1 MKYSTKLSDTIH
13 ILIFIALGDDEQLSS
28 TKIAESIKTNP
39 AYVRQLMATLKNAG
53 IVVNTQGHAN
63 AALAKS
69 ADKINM
75 YDIYRA
81 VEGDKPLLHLDT
93 DTNPDCG
100 IGINIQFAIGD
111 FYHEIASTA
120 CVMTQ
125 AKSHTLSYRLCY
137 NLPWIVT
144 PKIELNTKQ
153 AVVKTEHFTAEDAII
168 G

>member
-100 IGINIQFAIGD
+100 IFHLSPRIFFLQFLNLHDNMTLVLDVILILTSKKIKVKRNKKCGI
-111 FYHEIASTA
+111 
-120 CVMTQ
+120 
-125 AKSHTLSYRLCY
+125 
-137 NLPWIVT
+137 
-144 PKIELNTKQ
+144 
-153 AVVKTEHFTAEDAII
+153 
-168 G
+168 

>member
-81 VEGDKPLLHLDT
+81 VEGISKRRNCALTMITIERTVSDAPS
-93 DTNPDCG
+93 
-100 IGINIQFAIGD
+100 F
-111 FYHEIASTA
+111 
-120 CVMTQ
+120 
-125 AKSHTLSYRLCY
+125 
-137 NLPWIVT
+137 NLR
-144 PKIELNTKQ
+144 
-153 AVVKTEHFTAEDAII
+153 
-168 G
+168 

>member
-39 AYVRQLMATLKNAG
+39 AYVRQLMATLK
-53 IVVNTQGHAN
+53 N

-111 FYHEIASTA
+111 FYHEIQNM
-120 CVMTQ
+120 VNEKM
-125 AKSHTLSYRLCY
+125 KSITLQDIIDRYYFKIREVK
-137 NLPWIVT
+137 NL
-144 PKIELNTKQ
+144 
-153 AVVKTEHFTAEDAII
+153 
-168 G
+168 

>member
-13 ILIFIALGDDEQLSS
+13 ILIFIALGDEEQLSS

-81 VEGDKPLLHLDT
+81 VEAISRCFTWTQIPIRIVESVSTFNSLLGT
-93 DTNPDCG
+93 S
-100 IGINIQFAIGD
+100 IMKF
-111 FYHEIASTA
+111 
-120 CVMTQ
+120 
-125 AKSHTLSYRLCY
+125 
-137 NLPWIVT
+137 
-144 PKIELNTKQ
+144 KIW
-153 AVVKTEHFTAEDAII
+153 
-168 G
+168 

>member
-81 VEGDKPLLHLDT
+81 VEGDKPLLHWT
-93 DTNPDCG
+93 QIP
-100 IGINIQFAIGD
+100 IRIV
-111 FYHEIASTA
+111 ESVSTFNSLLGTSI
-120 CVMTQ
+120 M
-125 AKSHTLSYRLCY
+125 KF
-137 NLPWIVT
+137 
-144 PKIELNTKQ
+144 KIW
-153 AVVKTEHFTAEDAII
+153 
-168 G
+168 

>member
-81 VEGDKPLLHLDT
+81 VEGDKPLLHQPQIPAFRMIQQKIHFLAS
-93 DTNPDCG
+93 PAEILRLPG
-100 IGINIQFAIGD
+100 IIIRTFNAAHHVAFID
-111 FYHEIASTA
+111 PET
-120 CVMTQ
+120 V
-125 AKSHTLSYRLCY
+125 
-137 NLPWIVT
+137 
-144 PKIELNTKQ
+144 
-153 AVVKTEHFTAEDAII
+153 DALHVISF
-168 G
+168 

>member
-93 DTNPDCG
+93 DN
-100 IGINIQFAIGD
+100 NI
-111 FYHEIASTA
+111 IAVNVLNNRDISIVESVSTFNSLLGTSI
-120 CVMTQ
+120 M
-125 AKSHTLSYRLCY
+125 KF
-137 NLPWIVT
+137 
-144 PKIELNTKQ
+144 KIW
-153 AVVKTEHFTAEDAII
+153 
-168 G
+168 

>member
-93 DTNPDCG
+93 DTNPPEEQNRAFSDAV
-100 IGINIQFAIGD
+100 IRIKDESLKERNRTWDPTDIQGLQ
-111 FYHEIASTA
+111 EL
-120 CVMTQ
+120 VK
-125 AKSHTLSYRLCY
+125 AK
-137 NLPWIVT
+137 
-144 PKIELNTKQ
+144 KELEELGRKRQ
-153 AVVKTEHFTAEDAII
+153 QLHISFE
-168 G
+168 

>member
-81 VEGDKPLLHLDT
+81 VEGDKRRCFTWTQIPIRIVESVSTFNSLLGT
-93 DTNPDCG
+93 S
-100 IGINIQFAIGD
+100 IMKF
-111 FYHEIASTA
+111 
-120 CVMTQ
+120 
-125 AKSHTLSYRLCY
+125 
-137 NLPWIVT
+137 
-144 PKIELNTKQ
+144 KIW
-153 AVVKTEHFTAEDAII
+153 
-168 G
+168 

>member
-13 ILIFIALGDDEQLSS
+13 ILIFIALGNGEQLSS

-39 AYVRQLMATLKNAG
+39 AYVRQLMAALKNAG

-81 VEGDKPLLHLDT
+81 VE
-93 DTNPDCG
+93 
-100 IGINIQFAIGD
+100 IGRA
-111 FYHEIASTA
+111 H
-120 CVMTQ
+120 V
-125 AKSHTLSYRLCY
+125 
-137 NLPWIVT
+137 
-144 PKIELNTKQ
+144 
-153 AVVKTEHFTAEDAII
+153 
-168 G
+168 

>member
-39 AYVRQLMATLKNAG
+39 ACVRQLMASNPENAG

-63 AALAKS
+63 AGVLAKS

-81 VEGDKPLLHLDT
+81 VEGDKPPLHLDT
-93 DTNPDCG
+93 DNTNPDCG
-100 IGINIQFAIGD
+100 IVINIQFAIGD
-111 FYHEIASTA
+111 FYH
-120 CVMTQ
+120 
-125 AKSHTLSYRLCY
+125 KF
-137 NLPWIVT
+137 
-144 PKIELNTKQ
+144 KIW
-153 AVVKTEHFTAEDAII
+153 
-168 G
+168 

>member
-81 VEGDKPLLHLDT
+81 VEVYL
-93 DTNPDCG
+93 
-100 IGINIQFAIGD
+100 
-111 FYHEIASTA
+111 
-120 CVMTQ
+120 
-125 AKSHTLSYRLCY
+125 SHTPYPHLFHIFQMNQL
-137 NLPWIVT
+137 L
-144 PKIELNTKQ
+144 
-153 AVVKTEHFTAEDAII
+153 
-168 G
+168 

>member
-13 ILIFIALGDDEQLSS
+13 ILIFIALGDEEQLSS

-63 AALAKS
+63 AALAKP

-81 VEGDKPLLHLDT
+81 VEAISRCFTWTQIPIRIVESVSTFNSLLGT
-93 DTNPDCG
+93 S
-100 IGINIQFAIGD
+100 IMKF
-111 FYHEIASTA
+111 
-120 CVMTQ
+120 
-125 AKSHTLSYRLCY
+125 
-137 NLPWIVT
+137 
-144 PKIELNTKQ
+144 KIW
-153 AVVKTEHFTAEDAII
+153 
-168 G
+168 